1 MFDLVYAK
9 LSDPHFMVA
18 ALFAIAAAASV
29 LTVAMPLIETDT
41 LGTRMKAV
49 STERERIRARERE
62 RLNKSANARG
72 SLRTE
77 PKAYMA
83 NIVEQF
89 SLSKWLGTDKAKQ
102 QLAMAGYRGQ
112 QAEIGFLFFRLV
124 TPIVAAIVSSF
135 YVFVVLNLGYSTL
148 VKVGICI
155 LATYLGLKLPE
166 LYLSNIIAKRQKSLN
181 RAYPD
186 ALDLMLICC
195 ESGMSIENAFRKV
208 GAEIGTQSVPM
219 AEELSLTT
227 AELSFL
233 PDRRMAYDNLAART
247 GIESMRSIVTVL
259 VQAEKYGTPLGA
271 ALRVLAQE
279 SRDNRMMEAEK
290 KAASLP
296 PKLTVPMVL
305 FFLPVL
311 FIIIGTPAV
320 IQIMAISK

>member
-1 MFDLVYAK
+1 MFDFIYAK
-9 LSDPHFMVA
+9 LSDPHLMIA

-29 LTVAMPLIETDT
+29 LTVAMPLLETDT

-49 STERERIRARERE
+49 ATERERIRARERD
-62 RLNKSANARG
+62 RINKGAKG
-72 SLRTE
+72 SLRAE

-89 SLSKWLGTDKAKQ
+89 SLSRWLGTEKAKQ
-102 QLAMAGYRGQ
+102 QLAMAGFRGA

-124 TPIVAAIVSSF
+124 MPIVLGLASTF
-135 YVFVVLNLGYSTL
+135 YVFVMADLSYGLPI
-148 VKVGICI
+148 KVGIC
-155 LATYLGLKLPE
+155 LLGAYLGIKLPE
-166 LYLSNIIAKRQKSLN
+166 LYLRNTISKRQKSIT
-181 RAYPD
+181 RAFPD
-186 ALDLMLICC
+186 ALDLMLICV

-208 GAEIGTQSVPM
+208 GAEIGTQSVPL

-227 AELSFL
+227 AELSYL

-247 GIESMRSIVTVL
+247 GLENMRSIVTVL

-279 SRDNRMMEAEK
+279 SRDARMMEAEK

-320 IQIMAISK
+320 IQVMAINK